1 MWNGFL
7 VNIKGN
13 KNHKII
19 ADALVISEK
28 MEHRGGCGCEEN
40 TGDGAGLLIQIPDKF
55 FRGIC
60 DEGPFTLPDLDWYGT
75 GLVFLSMSEK
85 ERAAQKLVIENI
97 VKEEGQNVLG
107 WRNIPVN
114 DASIG
119 PTANNSRPHIEQIF
133 IARNKQLATNESF
146 ERKLY
151 IIRKRAERKNSSD
164 YRESIYFPSLS
175 GSTFIYKGMLL
186 GAQLDSVYP
195 ELLDDRMESAL
206 AMVHTRFSTN
216 TFPSWPLSQPFRFVA
231 HNGEINTLRGNRN
244 WMKAREALCES
255 RELEEDLK
263 KVFPVVTEGAS
274 DSASFDEVVEFLHMT
289 GRPLPLAVLMMIPE
303 AWSGHSSMSK
313 EKSFYDITLV

>member
-1 MWNGFL
+1 MRDDRLKPANHVDTEKDLYDPSFEHDSCGIGFL

-19 ADALVISEK
+19 EDALVISEK

-40 TGDGAGLLIQIPDKF
+40 TGDGAGLLIQMPDKF

-60 DEGPFTLPDLDWYGT
+60 EEGAFSLPNVDWYGA

-85 ERAAQKLVIENI
+85 ERAAQKQVVENI

-107 WRNIPVN
+107 WRDIPVN
-114 DASIG
+114 DLLIG
-119 PTANNSRPHIEQIF
+119 PTANNCRPYIEQIF
-133 IARNKQLATNESF
+133 IARSEHLTTTDSF

-151 IIRKRAERKNSSD
+151 IIRKRAERE
-164 YRESIYFPSLS
+164 ESTFYQKTIYFPSLS
-175 GSTFIYKGMLL
+175 ARTFVYKGMLL
-186 GAQLDSVYP
+186 GAQLESVYP

-216 TFPSWPLSQPFRFVA
+216 TFPSWPLAQPFRFVA

-255 RELEEDLK
+255 KELEED
-263 KVFPVVTEGAS
+263 
-274 DSASFDEVVEFLHMT
+274 
-289 GRPLPLAVLMMIPE
+289 
-303 AWSGHSSMSK
+303 
-313 EKSFYDITLV
+313 